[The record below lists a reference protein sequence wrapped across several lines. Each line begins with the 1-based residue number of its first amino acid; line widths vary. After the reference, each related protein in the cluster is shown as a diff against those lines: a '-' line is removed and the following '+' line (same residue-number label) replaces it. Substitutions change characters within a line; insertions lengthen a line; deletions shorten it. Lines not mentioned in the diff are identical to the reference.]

1 MPGCQASQ
9 SYFNLLQYVTMQV
22 TTKHLSDTKVQ
33 LTLEADAGQ
42 LNKAKE
48 QTLRAL
54 AQDIKLPGFRPGK
67 APLQLVEKNANS
79 GVLQQDFMERAMN
92 MMYGQALDQ
101 ENLRPVT
108 QPQVT
113 VKKFVPFTTLEI
125 EAEVEVIG
133 KITLID
139 YKDYKKLKLAKVE
152 VKISAKDVDEVIT
165 QLQTRE
171 AEKKDV
177 ERAAEDGDQIVVD
190 FKGVDSKTGEPI
202 GGADGKD
209 FPLVIGSNAFIP
221 GFEPNLVGLKAGEEK
236 IFTIAFPADYGVA
249 TLQNRNVEFNV
260 TAKKVQHVVK
270 PKVDDAFA
278 AKVGPFK
285 VIAELKED
293 IKKQLTAEKEN
304 QAQRTFEE
312 AVLNEV
318 SDKSTVAI
326 PASLIEQEIVRM
338 EADERQNLAY
348 RGQTWQ
354 EHLEAEGV
362 DDEQH
367 REQKRAQAERRVK
380 AGLVLAEI
388 AEKEKIMVTP
398 EEADT
403 RIQLLKAQY
412 QDKAMQGELNKPEN
426 RREIASRLLTEKT
439 IEKLVAYASAK

>member
-260 TAKKVQHVVK
+260 TAKKVQQVVK

-293 IKKQLTAEKEN
+293 IKKQLTAEKED